1 MEIPAGGV
9 RESCSEIRKEVKQAS
24 QGEGREG

>member
-1 MEIPAGGV
+1 MEIQAGGV